1 MQKVKPILFVFLLI
15 VGCVTVVWGMSALS
29 NPTEK
34 KIMMAAV
41 PAPAAPESKMM
52 LYDNLRLDTL
62 SLSRQAFEYAL
73 EGYKSLKTAGELPND
88 RILSIVDFSL
98 PSSGKRLF
106 IIDIISGKLLFNT
119 FVSHGRNSGAAMAT
133 RFSNKPE
140 SNQSSLGFYVTGDTY
155 RGEHG
160 YSLKLEGK
168 EKGINDNAYMRKIVV
183 HGANYVNEKFISQ
196 KGYIGRSLG
205 CPAIPDRLK
214 TAIINVIRDGSCMF
228 LYSPDRHYL
237 SHSSV
242 LAQIINPFAIDSL
255 IAG

>member
-1 MQKVKPILFVFLLI
+1 MQQKVKPIIFALLLI
-15 VGCVTVVWGMSALS
+15 VGSVTVVWGMSALS
-29 NPTEK
+29 ATAVNKT
-34 KIMMAAV
+34 IAA
-41 PAPAAPESKMM
+41 PAPAPVAESKVI

-62 SLSRQAFEYAL
+62 SLSREAFQYAI
-73 EGYKSLKTAGELPND
+73 EGYKNLKTAGELTND

-98 PSSGKRLF
+98 PSSQKRLF

-133 RFSNKPE
+133 RFSNSPE
-140 SNQSSLGFYVTGDTY
+140 SFQSSLGFYITGDTY

-160 YSLKLEGK
+160 YSLKLEGM
-168 EKGINDNAYMRKIVV
+168 EKGINDNALMRRIVV
-183 HGANYVNEKFISQ
+183 HGANYVNEKIVAQ

-214 TAIINVIRDGSCMF
+214 TAIINVIRDGSCLF
-228 LYSPDRHYL
+228 LYSPNRHYL
-237 SHSSV
+237 AHSPI
-242 LAQIINPFAIDSL
+242 LAQTNPFITTDSL

>member
-1 MQKVKPILFVFLLI
+1 MQKVKPIVFVLLLI
-15 VGCVTVVWGMSALS
+15 VGCVTVVWGMSSLGAPAERKMIS
-29 NPTEK
+29 
-34 KIMMAAV
+34 AAA
-41 PAPAAPESKMM
+41 PAPAPESKAM

-62 SLSRQAFEYAL
+62 ALSRQAFEYAI
-73 EGYKSLKTAGELPND
+73 EGYKSLKTAGELSND

-98 PSSGKRLF
+98 PSSQKRLF

-133 RFSNKPE
+133 RFSNRPE

-160 YSLKLEGK
+160 YSLKLEGV
-168 EKGINDNAYMRKIVV
+168 EKGINDNALMRNIVV
-183 HGANYVNEKFISQ
+183 HGAAYVNEKIISQ

-205 CPAIPDRLK
+205 CPAIPDKLK
-214 TAIINVIRDGSCMF
+214 TAVINVIRNGSCLF

-242 LAQIINPFAIDSL
+242 LAQILNPFLTDSL
-255 IAG
+255 TAG

>member
-1 MQKVKPILFVFLLI
+1 MQKVKPIVFVFLLI

-29 NPTEK
+29 NPAEK

-41 PAPAAPESKMM
+41 PAPAAPESKTM

-73 EGYKSLKTAGELPND
+73 EGYRSLKAAGELAND
-88 RILSIVDFSL
+88 RVLTIVDFSL
-98 PSSGKRLF
+98 PSFEKRLF
-106 IIDIISGKLLFNT
+106 IIDIISGRLLFNT

-133 RFSNKPE
+133 RFSNRPE

-160 YSLKLEGK
+160 YSLKLEGM
-168 EKGINDNAYMRKIVV
+168 EKGINDNAFMRKIVV
-183 HGANYVNEKFISQ
+183 HGANYVNEKIISQ

-214 TAIINVIRDGSCMF
+214 TAIINVIRDGSCLF

-237 SHSSV
+237 SHSPV
-242 LAQIINPFAIDSL
+242 LAQFINPFAKDSL